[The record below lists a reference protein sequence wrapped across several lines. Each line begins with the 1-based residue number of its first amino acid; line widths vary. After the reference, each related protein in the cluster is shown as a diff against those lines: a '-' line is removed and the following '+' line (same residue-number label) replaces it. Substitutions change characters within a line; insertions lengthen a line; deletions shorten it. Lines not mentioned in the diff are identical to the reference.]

1 MIDEKKKILFLIPPN
16 PFLIN
21 PTSVPRLGVL
31 YLATT
36 LRQQGHDVTVCHLQT
51 LAEMEEIVKLQF
63 DYAGISATTREYP
76 DAVQILNYF
85 KRENHHASIVIG
97 GPHATALPEECLR
110 NGFDFVVTGEADEY
124 IVKLI
129 EHPPQSPQI
138 IHAGF
143 IKDLNRLLFP
153 NRSLIGSPDAWQPF
167 MGLRQSPI
175 QTTTMILSRGCPY
188 CCGFCGPHFVYR
200 RRSDE
205 NIAAELT
212 TLVGAGYQGLIL
224 LDDLPFLNEQH
235 VRHFC
240 ETIQPFKMRF
250 RCNLRADLLTSTIA
264 KLLAEAGCCRL
275 QFGVES
281 ASQLVLNRIQ
291 KGDTIRNGEAI
302 KICKEY
308 GIESKAMCMFGLP
321 GDDSESAKQLVQWV
335 ACYRPDSIQ
344 VSRFIPLPGSPFWQ
358 EGYHY
363 QVTDYTSL
371 SFFSNS
377 FFTSNQTDKPDQI
390 SHTINWILSQC
401 QEFAHIDSGAFAQE
415 INAPV
420 REENT
425 NVTL

>member
-1 MIDEKKKILFLIPPN
+1 MNREKKKILFLNPPN

-21 PTSVPRLGVL
+21 PSSAPRLGVL
-31 YLATT
+31 YLATI
-36 LRQQGHDVTVCHLQT
+36 LKQQGHEVTVYHLHT
-51 LAEMEEIVKLQF
+51 LAELQEIVKIQV
-63 DYAGISATTREYP
+63 DYIGISATTREYP
-76 DAVQILNYF
+76 DALQILNYF
-85 KRENHHASIVIG
+85 KRENHHALIIIG

-124 IVKLI
+124 IVQLI
-129 EHPPQSPQI
+129 EQPHECPKI

-143 IKDLNRLLFP
+143 VENLNALSFP
-153 NRSLIGSPDAWQPF
+153 NRNLLGSPDAWQPF
-167 MGLRQSPI
+167 MGLRQSPL

-188 CCGFCGPHFVYR
+188 RCSFCGPHFIYR

-205 NIAAELT
+205 NIAAELST
-212 TLVGAGYQGLIL
+212 MADAGYQGLIL

-240 ETIQPFKMRF
+240 ETIQPLNMHF
-250 RCNLRADLLTSTIA
+250 RCNLRADLLTPTIA

-275 QFGVES
+275 QFGIES

-291 KGDTIRNGEAI
+291 KGDTTRNGEAI
-302 KICKEY
+302 RICKEY

-321 GDDSESAKQLVQWV
+321 GDDLESAKQLVKWV
-335 ACYRPDSIQ
+335 AFYRPNSIQ

-358 EGYHY
+358 EEYHS

-371 SFFSNS
+371 SFFPNS
-377 FFTSNQTDKPDQI
+377 FFSINETDKHDQV

-401 QEFAHIDSGAFAQE
+401 QEFTHIDSGAFAQE
-415 INAPV
+415 INENV
-420 REENT
+420 KKENT
-425 NVTL
+425 NVT